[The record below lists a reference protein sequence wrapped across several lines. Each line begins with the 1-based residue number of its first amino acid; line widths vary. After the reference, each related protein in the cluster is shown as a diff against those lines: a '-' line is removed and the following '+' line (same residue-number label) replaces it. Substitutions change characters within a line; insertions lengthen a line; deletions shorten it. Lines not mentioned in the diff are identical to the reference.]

1 MFLVPASWERSLED
15 AKFIADSHQALAKG
29 VQGPGRM
36 SSEKFLGIH
45 L

>member
-1 MFLVPASWERSLED
+1 MFLAPASWESSLED
-15 AKFIADSHQALAKG
+15 AKFIAGSQALAKG